1 MTTIVFRDGI
11 LAADGRITQNETIVG
26 DNFTKIHVLAD
37 GGAVAMCGR
46 PDECVPIIEWLK
58 AVAAGEQAGPQPD
71 VESSTLLH
79 INGDGVVR
87 LLNDRHWI
95 EIDEPFIAAGSGS
108 SAALGALHAGA
119 SAIEA
124 VTAAIKTDPYSG
136 GQVRAV
142 TLEHLVP
149 RKTRKPKPA
158 NS

>member
-11 LAADGRITQNETIVG
+11 LAADGRITHNDTIVG

-79 INGDGVVR
+79 ISGDGVVR
-87 LLNDRHWI
+87 VLNDRHWI
-95 EIDEPFIAAGSGS
+95 EIEEPYFAAGSGAT
-108 SAALGALHAGA
+108 AALGALHAGA

-124 VTAAIKTDPYSG
+124 VAAAIKTDPYSG

-142 TLEHLVP
+142 TLQHLVP
-149 RKTRKPKPA
+149 KKTRKPKPA